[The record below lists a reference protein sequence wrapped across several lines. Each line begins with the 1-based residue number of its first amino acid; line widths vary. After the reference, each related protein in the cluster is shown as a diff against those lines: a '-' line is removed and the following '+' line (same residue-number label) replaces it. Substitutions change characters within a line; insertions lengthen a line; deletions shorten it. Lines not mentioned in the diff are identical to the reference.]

1 MPSST
6 LFAWGSNSHVRKP
19 GSSPEHPCPNE
30 PKLKVI
36 KLCSLLVTYVRR
48 PKASSSREKG
58 RRKESEN
65 VRSGGNKW
73 WQQIQARAVA
83 AVVAAV
89 VAAADADA
97 DAVVVLV
104 VAVGFSSKSKF

>member
-1 MPSST
+1 MPSPT

-83 AVVAAV
+83 VVVAAV
-89 VAAADADA
+89 VVAADA
-97 DAVVVLV
+97 DAVVGLV